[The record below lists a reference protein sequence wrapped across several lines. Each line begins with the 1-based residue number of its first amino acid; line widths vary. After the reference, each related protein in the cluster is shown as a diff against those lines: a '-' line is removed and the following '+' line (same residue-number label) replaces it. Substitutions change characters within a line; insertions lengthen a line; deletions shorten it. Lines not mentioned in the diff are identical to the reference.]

1 LSKSPGKLSNA
12 AIAAPANADD
22 VIVAAPVKP
31 QPPPGSPTKS
41 MALAARPPVPSTRPP
56 PPRQARD
63 DSLTGS
69 NGGAAKSFSDAL
81 AKPPKPAS
89 TSPRTPSERSSR
101 DDRDEIALQRAAQ
114 AEAQRVENER
124 QTERN
129 KKLARLDERQK
140 PIFELI
146 VTEEDYCRWLITHM
160 CFVDSLRR
168 HRVLTDDEINEV
180 FPFVAEL
187 KDSSGAL
194 VRAFAAA
201 GEGVFERVGEIFV
214 RAFDASAQSAM
225 YESVAA
231 QEVAAAK
238 LQQLLTSNE
247 EFARHCRKA
256 RYEVETALTDVQSMQ
271 IKPFQR
277 LTKYPLL
284 FRAILAA
291 TPVASPDYASLGEA
305 AAVVG
310 RVLKQV
316 DELRET
322 RERREKALQLEQ
334 RITGA
339 SSTRGSD
346 AAPGGGSAAV
356 ANADEL
362 RNVRVLLHEGEVTL
376 LDDAGTERDVHMFLF
391 SDMVMFARTTSK
403 FQRKVMGDKSF
414 RMHDELPLTA
424 SCIVAESRRPGLT
437 HAFDICCV
445 VNDANDIEPRVGA
458 SKRRGP
464 RKATLICSTHV
475 EVAAWLYALE
485 TAIAAIKKAD
495 ADADT
500 DAQQRQRSSNNNNKS
515 KRASAGGALPPMVA
529 TDDDDAESAAAVAKK
544 RVKKRRASA
553 GGAAG
558 ESVGRLERQLLG
570 MQKTRDGLVK
580 LVQFYREDPPSAAEA
595 TTELAELDAA
605 IASLRQRIASARK

>member
-1 LSKSPGKLSNA
+1 VSS
-12 AIAAPANADD
+12 
-22 VIVAAPVKP
+22 
-31 QPPPGSPTKS
+31 
-41 MALAARPPVPSTRPP
+41 
-56 PPRQARD
+56 
-63 DSLTGS
+63 S
-69 NGGAAKSFSDAL
+69 NGKSFSDVL

-89 TSPRTPSERSSR
+89 ISPRTPSERSSK
-101 DDRDEIALQRAAQ
+101 DDRDEISLQRAAQ

-124 QTERN
+124 QVERT

-140 PIFELI
+140 PIFELV

-160 CFVDSLRR
+160 CFVDTLRR
-168 HRVLTDDEINEV
+168 HRVLSDDEILEV
-180 FPFVAEL
+180 FPQVAAL
-187 KDSSGAL
+187 KESSASL

-214 RAFDASAQSAM
+214 SSFDASAQSAM

-238 LQQLLTSNE
+238 LQQLLATNE
-247 EFARHCRKA
+247 EFARYCRKA

-291 TPVASPDYASLGEA
+291 TPVSAPDYAALGEA
-305 AAVVG
+305 AAVVA

-316 DELRET
+316 DDLRET
-322 RERREKALQLEQ
+322 RERREKAIQLEQ
-334 RITGA
+334 RIAGA
-339 SSTRGSD
+339 SSARSEPAHAGSV
-346 AAPGGGSAAV
+346 AV

-376 LDDAGTERDVHMFLF
+376 LDDAGTEREVHMFLF

-424 SCIVAESRRPGLT
+424 SCIVAESRRPGLV

-445 VNDANDIEPRVGA
+445 VDNIGEGA

-485 TAIAAIKKAD
+485 TAIAAIKAAD
-495 ADADT
+495 AA
-500 DAQQRQRSSNNNNKS
+500 AAASAPLSHHGGAVKS
-515 KRASAGGALPPMVA
+515 KRASAGIPSAM
-529 TDDDDAESAAAVAKK
+529 TRSDDDDFDSASMAAAKK
-544 RVKKRRASA
+544 RIKKRRASA
-553 GGAAG
+553 GGAA
-558 ESVGRLERQLLG
+558 ESAGRLERQLLAA
-570 MQKTRDGLVK
+570 QKTRDGLVK
-580 LVQFYREDPPSAAEA
+580 LVQFYREDPASASEA
-595 TTELAELDAA
+595 TAELAECDAN
-605 IASLRQRIASARK
+605 IATLRQRLASARK